1 MTGRTLRLSR
11 LRRGLR
17 QGDVAEVAGCS
28 RSRIGQIENLARV
41 PPNWVLRY
49 RAAVDRADAMQS
61 APRSARVKP
70 GAGTNSNRPGR
81 DEGSAG

>member
-1 MTGRTLRLSR
+1 VTGRTLRFSR

-28 RSRIGQIENLARV
+28 RTRIGQIENLARV
-41 PPNWVLRY
+41 PPAWVLRY

-61 APRSARVKP
+61 APRSARVTP

-81 DEGSAG
+81 VEGGAG